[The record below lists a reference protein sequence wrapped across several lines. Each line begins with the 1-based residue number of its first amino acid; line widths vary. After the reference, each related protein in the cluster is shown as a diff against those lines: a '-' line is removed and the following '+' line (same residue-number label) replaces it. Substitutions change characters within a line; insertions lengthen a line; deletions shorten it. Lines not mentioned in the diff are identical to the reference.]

1 MVFQEFSVDELR
13 QCPLSREKMTSALM
27 ESNYLRE
34 NGLLSLEQ
42 CEELIVSMEKRPLI
56 EAPTKKQMASM
67 RKIVRKTF
75 SLVEDYDRMVTI
87 LGSALTGRASLDQT
101 MLFLLGDASSGK
113 SNVLS
118 LRGHRMNTLG
128 SST

>member
-1 MVFQEFSVDELR
+1 
-13 QCPLSREKMTSALM
+13 
-27 ESNYLRE
+27 
-34 NGLLSLEQ
+34 
-42 CEELIVSMEKRPLI
+42 
-56 EAPTKKQMASM
+56 MASM